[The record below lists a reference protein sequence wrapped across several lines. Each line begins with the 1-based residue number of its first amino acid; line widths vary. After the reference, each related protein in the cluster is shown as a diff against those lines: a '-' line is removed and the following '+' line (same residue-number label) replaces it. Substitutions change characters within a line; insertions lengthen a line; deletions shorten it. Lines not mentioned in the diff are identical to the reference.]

1 MNSAPKP
8 SRLARVRAALRARDW
23 LGIGIEL
30 AVVTVGILLAFQI
43 EQWGEERQR
52 AREERQ
58 FLERLHAEY
67 GRAIDEMQGVIE
79 HHDSV
84 TRQFRAAFA
93 DKANPSRLREHSMR
107 LNLGC
112 RAGYLG
118 TAPFSDTVAQELI
131 SSGRLNIIS
140 DEGLRGEIRDL
151 TTAQAWL
158 RDRAVL
164 GTEVARDS
172 GPYLIRHHRYEILG
186 DGRSTCRIL
195 WPELF
200 LDPQAVT
207 AAARTYR
214 MHELVGGGRKDLLR
228 MTRHVRAMIGCK
240 LKKPECQ

>member
-1 MNSAPKP
+1 M
-8 SRLARVRAALRARDW
+8 
-23 LGIGIEL
+23 
-30 AVVTVGILLAFQI
+30 GILLAFQI

-67 GRAIDEMQGVIE
+67 GRAIDEMQGVVE
-79 HHDSV
+79 HHDTV

-93 DKANPSRLREHSMR
+93 DKANPSRLREHSMQF
-107 LNLGC
+107 NLGC

-172 GPYLIRHHRYEILG
+172 GPYLIRHHRYEILA
-186 DGRSTCRIL
+186 DGRSKCRIL

-200 LDPQAVT
+200 LEPQAVT
-207 AAARTYR
+207 AAVRTYR

-228 MTRHVRAMIGCK
+228 MTHRVRAMIGCK
-240 LKKPECQ
+240 LEKPECR